1 MMTVT
6 LDKKQIHLG
15 WQAAASIL
23 VIGIPFLVGLGVGAN
38 KFFSK
43 QESMY
48 NAVIE
53 IKKDNTDNKKAI
65 AKTRSDLDSVIRA
78 NKPPII
84 ANNIQEDYYIQVKR
98 NGKIHWEHASNTN

>member
-23 VIGIPFLVGLGVGAN
+23 VIGIPFLVGLGIGAN
-38 KFFSK
+38 KFFTK

-53 IKKDNTDNKKAI
+53 IKKDNADNKKAI
-65 AKTRSDLDSVIRA
+65 AKTRSDLDSLIRIGKPLITA
-78 NKPPII
+78 NT
-84 ANNIQEDYYIQVKR
+84 QEHYYIQIKR
-98 NGKIHWEHASNTN
+98 DGKTYWKEAPSVN